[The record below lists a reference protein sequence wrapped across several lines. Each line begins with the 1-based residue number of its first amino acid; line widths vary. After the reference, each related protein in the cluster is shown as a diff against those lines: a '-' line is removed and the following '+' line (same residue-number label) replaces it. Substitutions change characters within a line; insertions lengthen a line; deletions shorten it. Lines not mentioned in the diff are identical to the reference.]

1 MKPDHGRPTPATT
14 PHQRRRFS
22 KPSACLNSMDTK
34 ILNLDTKRCI
44 MDTGGDFVENSQI
57 IEQAYKLVT
66 LAEPTEE
73 VRQLLEGQELERVF
87 ELLLILRGWPNVR
100 NPAGFLRRAIQEG
113 WTPET
118 KPQKVDRR
126 LENYEER

>member
-1 MKPDHGRPTPATT
+1 MNKA
-14 PHQRRRFS
+14 
-22 KPSACLNSMDTK
+22 
-34 ILNLDTKRCI
+34 
-44 MDTGGDFVENSQI
+44 EI
-57 IEQAYKLVT
+57 IGQAYKLAT
-66 LAEPTEE
+66 LAEPTDE
-73 VRQLLEGQELERVF
+73 VRRLLEDQELERVF

-126 LENYEER
+126 TENYEERYYLRRGYTPEEAREKVIRGRT

>member
-1 MKPDHGRPTPATT
+1 MNKLLMID
-14 PHQRRRFS
+14 
-22 KPSACLNSMDTK
+22 
-34 ILNLDTKRCI
+34 
-44 MDTGGDFVENSQI
+44 
-57 IEQAYKLVT
+57 QAYKLAT

-73 VRQLLEGQELERVF
+73 VRRLLEGQELERVF

-118 KPQKVDRR
+118 RPQAVNRK
-126 LENYEER
+126 LENYEERFYMRRGYSEAEAHEKVIQGRGKGLST

>member
-1 MKPDHGRPTPATT
+1 M
-14 PHQRRRFS
+14 
-22 KPSACLNSMDTK
+22 
-34 ILNLDTKRCI
+34 
-44 MDTGGDFVENSQI
+44 ENSQI

-126 LENYEER
+126 LENYEERYYTRRGYTQEQAREMVIRGRS